1 MKLNFTMSELV
12 YSKVAIKNNI
22 SNMPDIDSLDNI
34 LELII
39 NVLQPIRVAINKP
52 MIITSGFRS
61 KELNKII
68 GGNSNSQHLTGSAVD
83 FIVKEVE
90 PENLVNFIVK
100 MGIEF
105 DQLINEYDSWVHIS
119 YNKKRNRK
127 QVLHIKNSA

>member
-83 FIVKEVE
+83 FIVKGVE

-105 DQLINEYDSWVHIS
+105 DQLINEYDSWVHVS

-127 QVLHIKNSA
+127 QVLRIKNSA